1 MANTDLDRASR
12 ALTQKSKRYSIF
24 SLARNAASYHQ
35 NWQQAWRHAEPKP
48 AYDARASLIPFVFI
62 IGSNYVILGGSLKIL

>member
-1 MANTDLDRASR
+1 MANTDLDRGSR
-12 ALTQKSKRYSIF
+12 VLTQKSKRYSIF

-48 AYDARASLIPFVFI
+48 AYDLSLIHI
-62 IGSNYVILGGSLKIL
+62 